1 MKAGKKLGIALIAFS
16 LGAAGLTQASLA
28 GWNQKNG
35 KYYYIDEKTNTR
47 ISDFNNKSIILILQ
61 HLNQRVLF
69 I

>member
-47 ISDFNNKSIILILQ
+47 ITGKWIHTN
-61 HLNQRVLF
+61 
-69 I
+69 